1 MRKFYSF
8 CRATSTISSGC
19 SADAIEQ
26 NRKNDRFYLED
37 LLTLPKQKQYDK
49 SMTNT
54 YWLRLRCPQRA
65 TLFKP
70 QRAAPMTHRV
80 LNNVGI
86 QTWKHSI
93 PHPQCSTRTMWTFN
107 VGQFLFAHWS
117 NIKSYNNI
125 LHCSRCT
132 MCNSGGASHFDVNTK
147 NRLNLKNSTCLVVA
161 GAGFEPT
168 TFGLWARR
176 ATRLLHPAIFTFLLF
191 SGSRW
196 LLKYNTTER
205 VECQPFLRKIFVF
218 SCRSF

>member
-1 MRKFYSF
+1 MLQNSCIDTGKMGKFYAF
-8 CRATSTISSGC
+8 CRATNTISSGC
-19 SADAIEQ
+19 SADAIVQ

-49 SMTNT
+49 CMTNT

-147 NRLNLKNSTCLVVA
+147 KA
-161 GAGFEPT
+161 G
-168 TFGLWARR
+168 W
-176 ATRLLHPAIFTFLLF
+176 I
-191 SGSRW
+191 
-196 LLKYNTTER
+196 
-205 VECQPFLRKIFVF
+205 
-218 SCRSF
+218 